1 MSEHKYYGWNTVVM
15 VSLWL
20 LLAVYNYMG
29 DKSGGIDPWHQHW
42 CTDSGRARISV
53 QEGQDC
59 KMKLTLKILIN
70 IKYKKKLL
78 FKINYNEINYFLISY
93 HQ

>member
-1 MSEHKYYGWNTVVM
+1 MLEHKYYGWNTVVM

-20 LLAVYNYMG
+20 LLSVYNYMG

-42 CTDSGRARISV
+42 CTDSGRARISI
-53 QEGQDC
+53 QGGQDC

-70 IKYKKKLL
+70 IKYKKIVIQNKL
-78 FKINYNEINYFLISY
+78 
-93 HQ
+93 Q